1 MTLRAKRPYNAYM
14 IFPGFKDLDRLDI
27 RLRAL
32 LEQLDTEQMPSHVA
46 IIMDGNGRWAKGRG
60 KPRIEGHRQ
69 GVKTAREITETAVR
83 LGISALTFYSFSSE
97 NWRRPKEEVDALMS
111 IFSRQLSRQRAL
123 LMDNGLRFRVIGDLG
138 RLDGKLQDKIE
149 KLTRDT
155 ESHTGMLVQL
165 AINYGARDEMVRAV
179 RKIIREKKDPEDI
192 DEISFSAYLDTAGIA
207 DPDLLIRTSGELRMS
222 NFLLYQMAYTELYF
236 TAVLWPDFKSLEFV
250 RALLEY
256 QNRSR
261 RYGAL

>member
-1 MTLRAKRPYNAYM
+1 
-14 IFPGFKDLDRLDI
+14 
-27 RLRAL
+27 
-32 LEQLDTEQMPSHVA
+32 
-46 IIMDGNGRWAKGRG
+46 
-60 KPRIEGHRQ
+60 
-69 GVKTAREITETAVR
+69 
-83 LGISALTFYSFSSE
+83 
-97 NWRRPKEEVDALMS
+97 MS